1 MFFLLFPILALSLSS
16 FAQDF
21 SFLSEHGPQ
30 TSFEVEQVFAPTKNL
45 ESKGDES
52 KVHFSNLQMS
62 HTVKDGKSAVII
74 GARFQKLN
82 LSGHDPIL
90 NDYSNIQ
97 GSLGYRRGMEN
108 GNFWFLSGSYGS
120 ASDKPFRNS
129 LDGTLAF
136 NYIQKFSPRWFGIIN
151 YSNNRTFLNNIP
163 LPGFFWVKEMTR
175 EKALILGFPFIY
187 FMNPISENWS
197 IRYIGFIPWNHRLRL
212 VYRKFNTIRPYITFE
227 QAPLSYFRHD
237 REDVDQRFFWFER
250 RAALGVEGGLS
261 KNLRYDLMSGFA
273 FGRQFYEAEN
283 FNDTKSYLLNLE
295 AGFFIA
301 INLKY
306 SI

>member
-1 MFFLLFPILALSLSS
+1 MALLSLSA

-21 SFLSEHGPQ
+21 SFLSEHAPQ
-30 TSFEVEQVFAPTKNL
+30 TSLELEQLFAPARSL

-52 KVHFSNLQMS
+52 KVYFSNLQLAR
-62 HTVKDGKSAVII
+62 TVKDGKSAVIM

-82 LSGHDPIL
+82 LSGHNPTL
-90 NDYSNIQ
+90 NDYSHIQ
-97 GSLGYRRGMEN
+97 GSLGYRRALEN
-108 GNFWFLSGSYGS
+108 GHFWFLTGSYGS
-120 ASDKPFRNS
+120 ASDRPFKNS
-129 LDGTLAF
+129 QDGTLSM
-136 NYIQKFSPRWFGIIN
+136 NYVQKLSPRWFGILN

-187 FMNPISENWS
+187 LMNPINENWS
-197 IRYIGFIPWNHRLRL
+197 IRYIALMPWSHRLRL
-212 VYRKFNTIRPYITFE
+212 IYRKFEFLRPYITFE

-237 REDVDQRFFWFER
+237 REDDDQRFFWFER
-250 RAALGVEGGLS
+250 RVALGVEGGIS
-261 KNLRYDLMSGFA
+261 KNLKYDVLGGLA
-273 FGRQFYEAEN
+273 FDRQFYEAEN
-283 FNDTKSYLLNLE
+283 FNETKSYLVNLQ
-295 AGFFIA
+295 AGFFMG